1 LRDCKSR
8 GSVGILI
15 PRRKRAA
22 CASLATKPAFMS
34 SSLYAV
40 YHVRSDA
47 ASIEQRSRAIA
58 VEQSV
63 EMPVTAIDDDFVLTE
78 IVGRVDSIEERE
90 PGVFAVRVA
99 LAVVSIGHDAGQLIN
114 MLFGNTSLQDDVVL
128 HDVEFPGALLEFFG
142 GPRNGLSELRR
153 RVGAG
158 RRALTCSALKPQGL
172 PAAKLAQLAGRFAD
186 GGIDYIKDDH
196 GLADQAFSPFAKRV
210 EAISA
215 ALQRDG
221 RDGRTRYAPNLSGD
235 LDSMRLQIGQAA
247 NAGIDTVLIAPMIA
261 GLANFHKLVRENPG
275 VAFIAHP
282 SMGGA
287 TRIAPALLLGKL
299 FRLLGADAVVF
310 PHYGGRFGYSLHKC
324 RHIARAALEEFD
336 GIRRTVP
343 VPAGGMTRER
353 VAEMLDFYGADVMLL
368 IGGALLEAREQLTQ
382 ATSEFVKA
390 VQGYSYD

>member
-1 LRDCKSR
+1 
-8 GSVGILI
+8 VTILI
-15 PRRKRAA
+15 HGASNGSCRRFV
-22 CASLATKPAFMS
+22 SQTLFMPS
-34 SSLYAV
+34 SVYAV
-40 YHVRSDA
+40 YHVRSEA
-47 ASIEQRSRAIA
+47 ASIEQRSRALA

-63 EMPVTAIDDDFVLTE
+63 EMPVAAIDDDFVLTE

-90 PGVFAVRVA
+90 PGVFAVRIALGVA
-99 LAVVSIGHDAGQLIN
+99 TIGHDAGQLIN
-114 MLFGNTSLQDDVVL
+114 MLFGNTSLQDDVIL
-128 HDVEFPGALLEFFG
+128 HDVELPRALIDFFG
-142 GPRNGLSELRR
+142 GPRQGLPELRQ

-172 PAAKLAQLAGRFAD
+172 PAATLAQLAGRFAD

-215 ALQRDG
+215 ALR
-221 RDGRTRYAPNLSGD
+221 RTGHDSTTHYAPNLSGD
-235 LDSMRLQIGQAA
+235 LDSMRLQIACAA

-261 GLANFHKLVRENPG
+261 GLSNFHKLVRENPG
-275 VAFIAHP
+275 IAFIAHP

-287 TRIAPALLLGKL
+287 ARIAPPLLLGKL

-310 PHYGGRFGYSLHKC
+310 PHYGGRFGYSLNMC
-324 RHIARAALEEFD
+324 RHIAQTALAEYD
-336 GIRRTVP
+336 AIRPSVP

-390 VQGYSYD
+390 VQGSSYD

>member
-1 LRDCKSR
+1 
-8 GSVGILI
+8 
-15 PRRKRAA
+15 
-22 CASLATKPAFMS
+22 MS
-34 SSLYAV
+34 SSVYAV
-40 YHVRSDA
+40 YHVRSDPA
-47 ASIEQRSRAIA
+47 LIEQRSRAIA

-78 IVGRVDSIEERE
+78 IVGRVDSLEERE

-99 LAVVSIGHDAGQLIN
+99 LAVASIGHDPGQLIN
-114 MLFGNTSLQDDVVL
+114 MLFGNTSLQDDVIL
-128 HDVEFPGALLEFFG
+128 YDVELPSALIEFFG
-142 GPRNGLSELRR
+142 GPRHGLSELRR

-172 PAAKLAQLAGRFAD
+172 PAAKLAQLARRFAD

-196 GLADQAFSPFAKRV
+196 GLADQAFSPFARRV
-210 EAISA
+210 EAINA
-215 ALQRDG
+215 ALRPTEC
-221 RDGRTRYAPNLSGD
+221 DGRTHYAPNLSGD
-235 LDSMRLQIGQAA
+235 LDSMRLQIAQAA
-247 NAGIDTVLIAPMIA
+247 DAGIDTVLIAPMIV
-261 GLANFHKLVRENPG
+261 GLANFHKLARENPDI
-275 VAFIAHP
+275 AFIAHP

-287 TRIAPALLLGKL
+287 TRIAPPLLLGKL

-310 PHYGGRFGYSLHKC
+310 PHYGGRFGYSLDKC
-324 RHIARAALEEFD
+324 RQIARTALEEFD
-336 GIRRTVP
+336 GIRPSVP

-390 VQGYSYD
+390 VQGYPYD

>member
-1 LRDCKSR
+1 M
-8 GSVGILI
+8 
-15 PRRKRAA
+15 
-22 CASLATKPAFMS
+22 CASCRSLSAKPSLMS
-34 SSLYAV
+34 ASLYAV

-78 IVGRVDSIEERE
+78 IVGRVDSIVERE
-90 PGVFAVRVA
+90 PGVFAVRIA
-99 LAVVSIGHDAGQLIN
+99 LAVTTIGHDAGQLIN
-114 MLFGNTSLQDDVVL
+114 MLFGNTSLHDDVIL
-128 HDVEFPGALLEFFG
+128 HDVELPSALIEFFG
-142 GPRNGLSELRR
+142 GPHHGLSELRR

-158 RRALTCSALKPQGL
+158 RRALTCSALKPLGL
-172 PAAKLAQLAGRFAD
+172 STAKLAQLAGRFAD

-215 ALQRDG
+215 ALQRTGHDG
-221 RDGRTRYAPNLSGD
+221 NTHYAPNLSGD
-235 LDSMRLQIGQAA
+235 LDSMRLQIAQATD
-247 NAGIDTVLIAPMIA
+247 AGIDTVLIAPMIA
-261 GLANFHKLVRENPG
+261 GLANFHKLVRENQG
-275 VAFIAHP
+275 IAFFAHP

-287 TRIAPALLLGKL
+287 TRIAPPLLLGKL

-310 PHYGGRFGYSLHKC
+310 PHYGGRFGYSLNMC
-324 RHIARAALEEFD
+324 RRIADFALEQLG
-336 GIRRTVP
+336 GIRSSAP

-353 VAEMLDFYGADVMLL
+353 IAETLDLYGADVMLL
-368 IGGALLEAREQLTQ
+368 IGGALLEARQQLTQ

-390 VQGYSYD
+390 VQGYSYDQDNDQG